1 MEKAPPRQKACDTR
15 RSGDGDTKSRSG
27 ESTPSSELMESPQR
41 REHAQSSKV
50 SALENGGIT
59 GDSATKSNGKTHVSN
74 RKEVRGMDGQGAEQV
89 ESAGDSSTDSS
100 GTEDD
105 GDWVHEVE
113 RKTHEGHAAISTSKI
128 GKKPDNSFK
137 ISVDKD
143 ITGHTS
149 EVKPIEDEIASPR
162 TGDLAQA
169 DSHASAAEQRSTEC
183 RKNDGKDSE
192 TTLNNAEIAGTSSCA
207 DDTASEK
214 PATAESETSEKQSGM
229 RGRWSIWNQYI
240 SHELSMPV
248 RRKPPPEGVGPPV
261 SYTAVGQ
268 RLLQIFRERQET
280 AQSIAGESSAGS
292 NAVMR
297 EMLPELRAP
306 ENRTL
311 QECEEELAKSAATTT
326 SRGSEE
332 MASQTSATDSQKK
345 LGDTIGPTASTPTD
359 GAVKPLGYTAKFV
372 EDSENTTSLSA
383 ETTSVEHKDKL
394 ANSSAAKTKVHQHQ
408 SPLPET
414 IPQDC
419 QDKQP
424 QPSTTVPADVP
435 TLSPRTSAVPPDCR
449 QGHSTLSHVGL
460 TPHVL
465 EEQPASASTECNI
478 QIPNVFLQSRASA
491 FSTVR
496 KALLEKNTPRLA
508 STPTSSAKLPDENP
522 EAAGKSEPTFVRKL
536 DFCLDTSL
544 HKKETSPS
552 LQRGGK
558 HNLSSGSEAADE
570 ASPVRPPA
578 CKKRADETKRVE
590 EPSDTSDESISS
602 PQDSFHERFFRA
614 IYLAPVSDA
623 SGKQLSRPVA
633 LRAPLTALT
642 VPTCTSEA
650 SHVSKQSQPVVKM
663 LTSDSSSS
671 PGTSTDSPS
680 ATAGDSKRQ
689 SKSEETPSGNDS
701 DKPRSIDDRRRRSKA
716 EREDTPSDSDL
727 DDSKAFDDHPSR
739 TKTERGDKP
748 SGSQPDGQKTFDNRP
763 RGTVTAHEDSPS
775 DVDAESSNSPDDPH
789 ESSEAEHE
797 DVPSGS
803 DLDISEIVDQP
814 LRGTKAEREDTPS
827 GSDSDDSKAFDDHP
841 SSTKTERGDKPSGSQ
856 PDGPRTFDNRPRGTV
871 TASED
876 SPSDVDAES
885 SNSPDDPHESSE
897 AEREDV
903 PSGSDLYISGI
914 VDQLLRG
921 TKAEP
926 LDTLLE
932 CDLYLSETDD
942 DQRSGTKNE
951 SEDTATASES
961 LDWLICDEQ
970 IISTEDEHG
979 DSPFVDSEKS
989 NSAEDNFERSE
1000 AGRKDA
1006 PSGSDSDNL
1015 ETSDGKRKST
1025 KANRNDMSPGNYS
1038 DDLKTVGGGWSPT
1051 ESSENKAA
1059 TPSTKEVA
1067 GHFKPKLEEGKVS
1080 CSGRATDQS
1089 GYTSDESSNV
1099 STRATGSASSL
1110 GSGNLALLAGSLSDD
1125 EVPPQNVES
1134 SCGGADDVRP

>member
-701 DKPRSIDDRRRRSKA
+701 DKPRSIDDRRR
-716 EREDTPSDSDL
+716 
-727 DDSKAFDDHPSR
+727 
-739 TKTERGDKP
+739 
-748 SGSQPDGQKTFDNRP
+748 Q
-763 RGTVTAHEDSPS
+763 
-775 DVDAESSNSPDDPH
+775 
-789 ESSEAEHE
+789 
-797 DVPSGS
+797 
-803 DLDISEIVDQP
+803 
-814 LRGTKAEREDTPS
+814 
-827 GSDSDDSKAFDDHP
+827 
-841 SSTKTERGDKPSGSQ
+841 
-856 PDGPRTFDNRPRGTV
+856 
-871 TASED
+871 
-876 SPSDVDAES
+876 
-885 SNSPDDPHESSE
+885 
-897 AEREDV
+897 
-903 PSGSDLYISGI
+903 
-914 VDQLLRG
+914 
-921 TKAEP
+921 
-926 LDTLLE
+926 
-932 CDLYLSETDD
+932 TDD